1 MLEKYYD
8 FDIGRDYLSN
18 NNTNTFT
25 ATATTLPCMV
35 QMTTI
40 IVAPWLHHSL

>member
-1 MLEKYYD
+1 MLEKNDD
-8 FDIGRDYLSN
+8 FDKNRDYLN

-40 IVAPWLHHSL
+40 IMAPWLHHSL